1 MLHAY
6 RNEPVRTGYEEMAG
20 ATAEVR
26 SPLDPEG
33 QVFLQGAVWRAR
45 LRGGEGRVPVG
56 GRVRVESVDGLTLM
70 VRPKPQPRKERARW
84 QQLIAVVVVLAILL
98 VVLCASV
105 RVLREYERGVI
116 FRLGRLIAQKGPG
129 LILLIPFIDRMVR
142 VDLRTV
148 TLNIPPQE
156 VITRDNVPAS
166 VNAVAYFR
174 VIDPRKAIVEVE
186 NYLLAT
192 SQISQTALRSVL
204 GKAEFDQ
211 LLSERE
217 RLNEELQK
225 IIDES
230 TEPWGVKVTAV
241 EIKDVEIPE
250 QMQRA
255 IARQAEAERERR
267 AKIIN
272 SEGEYQAAQKL
283 TDAADIISTNP
294 ASLQLRYLQ
303 TLLEIGSNQN
313 TTVVFPLPMD
323 MIEPF
328 LGRADHKTG
337 GKPKPQAAR
346 RSPPPPETAAAPDR
360 PHDLPP
366 SPLLSAPEIR
376 IDQLSGLRTILA
388 PGRAERPERFSR
400 PRRASRRGRTG
411 ARSAR
416 GTRGARRPRSTRCGR
431 AAASPTRPGG
441 RPASCRTSTRR
452 WPAAGG
458 GGGRADGDG
467 R

>member
-1 MLHAY
+1 
-6 RNEPVRTGYEEMAG
+6 MAG
-20 ATAEVR
+20 
-26 SPLDPEG
+26 
-33 QVFLQGAVWRAR
+33 
-45 LRGGEGRVPVG
+45 
-56 GRVRVESVDGLTLM
+56 
-70 VRPKPQPRKERARW
+70 
-84 QQLIAVVVVLAILL
+84 LIAVVVVLAILF
-98 VVLCASV
+98 VVLASSV
-105 RVLREYERGVI
+105 RILREYERGVI

-129 LILLIPFIDRMVR
+129 LILLIPLVDRMVK

-156 VITRDNVPAS
+156 VITRDNVPAG

-174 VIDPRKAIVEVE
+174 VMDPRKAITEVE
-186 NYLLAT
+186 NFLLAT

-328 LGRADHKTG
+328 VASAGGR
-337 GKPKPQAAR
+337 PKPPT
-346 RSPPPPETAAAPDR
+346 PPPPPPPADPDLGA
-360 PHDLPP
+360 DLPP
-366 SPLLSAPEIR
+366 S
-376 IDQLSGLRTILA
+376 
-388 PGRAERPERFSR
+388 
-400 PRRASRRGRTG
+400 
-411 ARSAR
+411 RS
-416 GTRGARRPRSTRCGR
+416 
-431 AAASPTRPGG
+431 
-441 RPASCRTSTRR
+441 
-452 WPAAGG
+452 
-458 GGGRADGDG
+458 
-467 R
+467 